1 MYTLGKYL
9 MKQGFIIGIMADKD
23 VVEHDYFVSRFKE
36 EGFRIFVMPIPG
48 KGYKLNNI
56 PRSFTTLIRFFKI
69 INRYKPDLIHVH
81 WRVTS
86 FYDHLAYKFL
96 GIPYIVTL
104 HSVGIP
110 SNFLARKLSFWG
122 QYAIAISK
130 ETYLDL
136 KYKFKIPQSKI
147 KIIYNGVDDSY
158 FYPPNFDEKRK
169 ARQELG
175 LSEDDNVVCLIG
187 HLSKV
192 KGHDILIK
200 ASKILEREGIK
211 VKYLLAGSGDFD
223 YIKEL
228 IKQYEVEEQFIL
240 TGFVDSRK
248 ILWASDILV
257 LPSRKEGFP
266 LVIIEAMLCKVVPI
280 RTPAAGA
287 YDQIDDGIN
296 GFIIPFEDPY
306 SLANRIKILIEDK
319 ELREKMADR
328 AFEKAKKLFTIE
340 MMAKSYIDIYN
351 EIINFY
357 KKNA

>member
-1 MYTLGKYL
+1 M
-9 MKQGFIIGIMADKD
+9 
-23 VVEHDYFVSRFKE
+23 
-36 EGFRIFVMPIPG
+36 
-48 KGYKLNNI
+48 
-56 PRSFTTLIRFFKI
+56 
-69 INRYKPDLIHVH
+69 
-81 WRVTS
+81 
-86 FYDHLAYKFL
+86 
-96 GIPYIVTL
+96 
-104 HSVGIP
+104 
-110 SNFLARKLSFWG
+110 
-122 QYAIAISK
+122 
-130 ETYLDL
+130 
-136 KYKFKIPQSKI
+136 
-147 KIIYNGVDDSY
+147 
-158 FYPPNFDEKRK
+158 
-169 ARQELG
+169 
-175 LSEDDNVVCLIG
+175 VCLIG

>member
-136 KYKFKIPQSKI
+136 KYKYLRF
-147 KIIYNGVDDSY
+147 
-158 FYPPNFDEKRK
+158 
-169 ARQELG
+169 L
-175 LSEDDNVVCLIG
+175 
-187 HLSKV
+187 KV
-192 KGHDILIK
+192 KLRLYITVLMIVIFIHLILMK
-200 ASKILEREGIK
+200 KERLDKNWVFRRMIMW
-211 VKYLLAGSGDFD
+211 
-223 YIKEL
+223 
-228 IKQYEVEEQFIL
+228 
-240 TGFVDSRK
+240 FV
-248 ILWASDILV
+248 
-257 LPSRKEGFP
+257 
-266 LVIIEAMLCKVVPI
+266 
-280 RTPAAGA
+280 
-287 YDQIDDGIN
+287 
-296 GFIIPFEDPY
+296 
-306 SLANRIKILIEDK
+306 
-319 ELREKMADR
+319 
-328 AFEKAKKLFTIE
+328 
-340 MMAKSYIDIYN
+340 
-351 EIINFY
+351 
-357 KKNA
+357 